1 MRKVD
6 EFGNIEIKADGKEQD
21 YVYNLTEK
29 YVMSVGTAKRADRYF
44 QFQDV
49 TVSVIGE
56 SEKAIQ
62 FKIVS
67 TGDVDILDEGETI
80 EDVAK
85 KVWLPKSVLTLTE
98 DGYEME
104 AWVVKNNGL
113 RDYVVSKKYKD

>member
-1 MRKVD
+1 MRMVD
-6 EFGNIEIKADGKEQD
+6 EFGNIEIKVDGKGQD
-21 YVYNLTEK
+21 YIYTVTEK
-29 YVMSVGTAKRADRYF
+29 YVLSSGKRTDRYF

-49 TVSVIGE
+49 AVSVIGE

-67 TGDVDILDEGETI
+67 TGDTDILDEGETI

-113 RDYVVSKKYKD
+113 RDYVISKKYKD